1 MPTSSR
7 KVCRGADTRA
17 EGELVVP
24 TIDELI
30 DRVRALES
38 ELNVERGHRI
48 SAELHADACDQKLRA
63 LLAPVGWS
71 GAERRRGRSLAKWDG
86 LERRVQRR

>member
-7 KVCRGADTRA
+7 KVCRGADHCDT
-17 EGELVVP
+17 V
-24 TIDELI
+24 DELL
-30 DRVRALES
+30 DQVRALES
-38 ELNVERGHRI
+38 ALAVERGHRI

-71 GAERRRGRSLAKWDG
+71 GVERRRGNSLAKWDG
-86 LERRVQRR
+86 LDRRVSR